1 MAPEAD
7 DAPWEQYRNLVIQEL
22 ERLDHTM
29 KELTRKVDESLDRT
43 RRDYDRRTDDL
54 NRKIDTVLDKLR
66 QEAEVRNS
74 SVWQKFSQVE
84 VSVAMLQVKSGGW
97 GAVAGAALGGG
108 GVVITLGALV
118 PCRA

>member
-7 DAPWEQYRNLVIQEL
+7 DAPWEQFRNLVIQEL

-43 RRDYDRRTDDL
+43 RRDYDRRSDDL

-84 VSVAMLQVKSGGW
+84 VSVAMLQVKSGVW
-97 GAVAGAALGGG
+97 GAVAGAVIGVAAYFIHGGH
-108 GVVITLGALV
+108 
-118 PCRA
+118 